1 VSIYNTHRP
10 SVGEGGGLYLK
21 LEDGQTVKVRIA
33 SEPVIFESESEWGG
47 EKSLSTR
54 YGWLVWNQDT
64 RQPQILQ
71 QSARFFK
78 QIAALAQDEEWGDPK
93 EYDIKITRQGTGTE
107 TTYNVTPSSNRTSL
121 VSEVKQQLDKIDLIE
136 KIKAS
141 PFAQRVMWLSDFDDK
156 QPEQESE
163 GQGYQ
168 KAKAIAQDIKTH
180 KDAPQDTVAEL
191 DPSEE
196 INLDDIPF

>member
-1 VSIYNTHRP
+1 MSIYSTHKP

-21 LEDGQTVKVRIA
+21 LEDGQTVKLRIA

-64 RQPQILQ
+64 KQPQILQ

-107 TTYNVTPSSNRTSL
+107 TTYNVTPSSNRASL
-121 VSEVKQQLDKIDLIE
+121 ASEVKQQLDKIDLLE

-141 PFAQRVMWLSDFDDK
+141 PFAQRVHV
-156 QPEQESE
+156 
-163 GQGYQ
+163 
-168 KAKAIAQDIKTH
+168 AI
-180 KDAPQDTVAEL
+180 
-191 DPSEE
+191 
-196 INLDDIPF
+196 